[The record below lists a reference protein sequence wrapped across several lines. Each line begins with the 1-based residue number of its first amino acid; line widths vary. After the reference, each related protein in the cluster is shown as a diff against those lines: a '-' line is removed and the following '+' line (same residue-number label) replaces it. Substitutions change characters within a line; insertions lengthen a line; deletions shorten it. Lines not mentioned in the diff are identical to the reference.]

1 MPFTNSVSPGKRTPP
16 EAALYQSTVQPTGGT
31 ATRLAIESDPQK
43 LCGDEAAGG
52 SGKIVKLI
60 ITSSSDSHAP
70 LLIVHRN
77 V

>member
-1 MPFTNSVSPGKRTPP
+1 MPSTNAVAPGKSTPP
-16 EAALYQSTVQPTGGT
+16 EATLYQSTVQPAGGT
-31 ATRLAIESDPQK
+31 ATRSAIVADPQK

-60 ITSSSDSHAP
+60 STSSDDVHVP

>member
-1 MPFTNSVSPGKRTPP
+1 MPSTNAVTPGKSTPP
-16 EAALYQSTVQPTGGT
+16 EAALYQSTVQPTGGV
-31 ATRLAIESDPQK
+31 ATRSAIVADPQN

-60 ITSSSDSHAP
+60 ITSSSDSHVP